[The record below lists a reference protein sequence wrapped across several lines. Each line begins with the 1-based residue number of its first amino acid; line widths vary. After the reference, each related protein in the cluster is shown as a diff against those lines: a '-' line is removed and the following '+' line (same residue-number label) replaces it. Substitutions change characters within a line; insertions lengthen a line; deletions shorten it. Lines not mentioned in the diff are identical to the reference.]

1 MALLGKINTV
11 LLKFASVAVMVSL
24 AAIAIVIPYEV
35 FCRYILNSMNTWSA
49 EFCTYM
55 LVWASMLGG
64 AVGLRKGYHVGI
76 TTLMDSLSPRT
87 ARLLQ
92 MFIHI
97 LMLVFLSVMTYQGV
111 VQSVANIKQ
120 TSSSMGISMSL
131 PYAALPI
138 GFFIMLATTLQQL
151 LELFG
156 NSSAGGN

>member
-64 AVGLRKGYHVGI
+64 AVGLRKGYHVELRPDGFNSR
-76 TTLMDSLSPRT
+76 LEPRGCC
-87 ARLLQ
+87 RC
-92 MFIHI
+92 
-97 LMLVFLSVMTYQGV
+97 
-111 VQSVANIKQ
+111 
-120 TSSSMGISMSL
+120 SSIS
-131 PYAALPI
+131 
-138 GFFIMLATTLQQL
+138 
-151 LELFG
+151 
-156 NSSAGGN
+156 